1 MRNKTDFDYYYDESD
16 EIENEYLTVY
26 EIMNLLYIGRSSAYK
41 LLRSGQLPAF
51 RVGKLW
57 RISKKE
63 LELFIENNNR
73 ADGRLGR

>member
-1 MRNKTDFDYYYDESD
+1 MRKIENLDYCYDESE

-26 EIMNLLYIGRSSAYK
+26 EVMNLLYIGRSSAYK

-57 RISKKE
+57 RVSRDE
-63 LELFIENNNR
+63 LTKFLQKH
-73 ADGRLGR
+73 